1 MNELS
6 PKQIILHCGLHK
18 TGTTYI
24 QRNLQSN
31 QASLREL
38 GILYLGPTTFKNQCK
53 ELWKYIE
60 FGQSKP
66 PIEKIRDQ
74 VLTTLMKLAG
84 NKPEKIDIILISF
97 ESIFGTLSKGLIEGN
112 RRRGRKKENKAG
124 LYRYARKRVK
134 RLIESLE
141 MALSSDDINWTI
153 LYATRQK
160 EEFVRSCHTQL
171 LKEGNIL
178 EDLTFEQFSQSKNFI
193 PSNEANIKRNLERL
207 KTKQNV
213 NIIPFS
219 YDTNSSRTNP
229 SMYLWNFIELA
240 LPDYNSEIKE
250 AFNSNGTK
258 LNIANKINPSLND
271 RGLEI
276 ADQARPLFDKKEW
289 KLFRKF
295 LEKNFAK

>member
-1 MNELS
+1 MNQLS

-31 QASLREL
+31 QAALRDL
-38 GILYLGPTTFKNQCK
+38 GILYMGPTTFKNRCK
-53 ELWKYIE
+53 ELWRYIE
-60 FGQSKP
+60 FGQNTP
-66 PIEKIRDQ
+66 PVEKIRAQ
-74 VLTTLMKLAG
+74 TLTTLIDLAE
-84 NKPEKIDIILISF
+84 NKPEQVDIIFISF

-112 RRRGRKKENKAG
+112 RRRRLKKENKAG
-124 LYRYARKRVK
+124 LYRYARKRVN
-134 RLIESLE
+134 RLINSLE
-141 MALSSDDINWTI
+141 IALSKDNINWTI

-160 EEFVRSCHTQL
+160 EEFIRSCHTQL

-193 PSNEANIKRNLERL
+193 YSDEDNLRRNLEEL
-207 KTKQNV
+207 KTKQNIDIV
-213 NIIPFS
+213 SFS
-219 YDTNSSRTNP
+219 YDTNSSKINP
-229 SMYLWNFIELA
+229 SVYLWNFIKLA
-240 LPDYNSEIKE
+240 LPAHSSEIKE
-250 AFNSNGTK
+250 AFNSNATK

-276 ADQARPLFDKKEW
+276 ADQARPLFDQKEW

>member
-1 MNELS
+1 MNQLS

-31 QASLREL
+31 QGILLDL
-38 GILYLGPTTFKNQCK
+38 GILYMGPTTFKNQCK

-60 FGQSKP
+60 LGQSKP
-66 PIEKIRDQ
+66 PIEKIKEQ
-74 VLTTLMKLAG
+74 TLATLMNLAG
-84 NKPEKIDIILISF
+84 NKAEQIDTVLISF

-112 RRRGRKKENKAG
+112 RRRGRKKENKTG

-134 RLIESLE
+134 RLINSLE
-141 MALSSDDINWTI
+141 KTLTNNEINWTI
-153 LYATRQK
+153 LYATRNR
-160 EEFVRSCHTQL
+160 EEFIRSCHTQL

-178 EDLTFEQFSQSKNFI
+178 EDLEFEQFSQSKNFI
-193 PSNEANIKRNLERL
+193 TSDEETLKRNLEKL
-207 KTKQNV
+207 KIKQR
-213 NIIPFS
+213 IKIAPFS
-219 YDTNSSRTNP
+219 YDINSSKTNP
-229 SMYLWNFIELA
+229 SVYLWNFINLA
-240 LPDYNSEIKE
+240 LPDYNSDIKK
-250 AFNSNGTK
+250 AFDSNSK
-258 LNIANKINPSLND
+258 KINIANKINPSLSD

-276 ADQARPLFDKKEW
+276 ADQARPLFDQKEW

>member
-1 MNELS
+1 MNQLS

-18 TGTTYI
+18 TGTTYL

-31 QASLREL
+31 QDVLLNL

-60 FGQSKP
+60 FGQNKP
-66 PIEKIRDQ
+66 PIEKIKDQ
-74 VLTTLMKLAG
+74 ILTKLTNLAKK
-84 NKPEKIDIILISF
+84 KPEQVDVILISF
-97 ESIFGTLSKGLIEGN
+97 ESIFGTLSKGLIEDKL
-112 RRRGRKKENKAG
+112 RRGRTKENKAG

-134 RLIESLE
+134 RLINSLE
-141 MALSSDDINWTI
+141 KALSNNNINWTI

-160 EEFVRSCHTQL
+160 EEFIRSCYTQL

-178 EDLTFEQFSQSKNFI
+178 EDLTFQQFSQSKNFV
-193 PSNEANIKRNLERL
+193 PSNQESLKRNLEKL
-207 KTKQNV
+207 KTKQNID
-213 NIIPFS
+213 IIPFS
-219 YDTNSSRTNP
+219 YDENSSKTNP
-229 SMYLWNFIELA
+229 SAYLWNFINIA
-240 LPDYNSEIKE
+240 LPNYNSEIKE
-250 AFNSNGTK
+250 AFDSNSKK
-258 LNIANKINPSLND
+258 LNIINKINPSLND

-276 ADQARPLFDKKEW
+276 AGQARSLFDQKEW

>member
-1 MNELS
+1 MNQLS

-31 QASLREL
+31 QSTLLDL
-38 GILYLGPTTFKNQCK
+38 GILYMGPTTFKNQCK

-60 FGQSKP
+60 LGQSKP
-66 PIEKIRDQ
+66 PIEKIKEQ
-74 VLTTLMKLAG
+74 TLTTLMNLAG
-84 NKPEKIDIILISF
+84 NKAEQIDTVLISF

-112 RRRGRKKENKAG
+112 RRRGHKKENKTG

-134 RLIESLE
+134 RLINSLE
-141 MALSSDDINWTI
+141 KTLTNNEINWTI
-153 LYATRQK
+153 LYATRNR
-160 EEFVRSCHTQL
+160 EEFIRSCHTQL

-178 EDLTFEQFSQSKNFI
+178 EDLEFEQFSQSKNFI
-193 PSNEANIKRNLERL
+193 TSNEETLKRNLEKL
-207 KTKQNV
+207 KIKQR
-213 NIIPFS
+213 IKIAPFS
-219 YDTNSSRTNP
+219 YDINSSKTNP
-229 SMYLWNFIELA
+229 SVYLWNFINLA
-240 LPDYNSEIKE
+240 LPDYNSDIKK
-250 AFNSNGTK
+250 AFDSNSK
-258 LNIANKINPSLND
+258 KINIANKINPSLSD

-276 ADQARPLFDKKEW
+276 ADQARPLFDQKEW

>member
-1 MNELS
+1 MIQLS

-18 TGTTYI
+18 TGTTYL

-31 QASLREL
+31 QDALLEL

-60 FGQSKP
+60 FGQNKP
-66 PIEKIRDQ
+66 PIEKIKAQ
-74 VLTTLMKLAG
+74 TLTTLTNLAK
-84 NKPEKIDIILISF
+84 NKTEKVEIILISF
-97 ESIFGTLSKGLIEGN
+97 ESIFGTLSKGLIEDK
-112 RRRGRKKENKAG
+112 RHRGRKKENKAG

-134 RLIESLE
+134 RLINSLE
-141 MALSSDDINWTI
+141 KTLSNDNINWTI

-178 EDLTFEQFSQSKNFI
+178 EGLTFDQFSQSKNFMT
-193 PSNEANIKRNLERL
+193 SNHENLKRNLEKL
-207 KTKQNV
+207 KTKQNID
-213 NIIPFS
+213 IIPFS
-219 YDTNSSRTNP
+219 YDTNSSKTIP
-229 SMYLWNFIELA
+229 SVYLWNFIKLA
-240 LPDYNSEIKE
+240 LPAYNSDIRE
-250 AFNSNGTK
+250 AFDSNAK
-258 LNIANKINPSLND
+258 KPNIATKINPSLND

-276 ADQARPLFDKKEW
+276 ADQARPLFDQREW

>member
-1 MNELS
+1 MSQFS

-18 TGTTYI
+18 TGTTYL

-31 QASLREL
+31 QDGLLEL

-60 FGQSKP
+60 FGQNKP
-66 PIEKIRDQ
+66 PIEKINDQ
-74 VLTTLMKLAG
+74 ILTTLTNLAE
-84 NKPEKIDIILISF
+84 NKPEQVEIILISF
-97 ESIFGTLSKGLIEGN
+97 ESIFGTLSKGLIEDKQ
-112 RRRGRKKENKAG
+112 RRGRKKENRAG
-124 LYRYARKRVK
+124 LYRYARKRVR
-134 RLIESLE
+134 RLINSLE
-141 MALSSDDINWTI
+141 KALSSDDINWII

-160 EEFVRSCHTQL
+160 EEFIRSCHTQL

-193 PSNEANIKRNLERL
+193 YSDEDNLRRNLEEL
-207 KTKQNV
+207 KTKQNIDIV
-213 NIIPFS
+213 SFS
-219 YDTNSSRTNP
+219 YDTNSSKINP
-229 SMYLWNFIELA
+229 SVYLWNFIKLA
-240 LPDYNSEIKE
+240 LPAHSSEIKE
-250 AFNSNGTK
+250 AFNSNATK

-276 ADQARPLFDKKEW
+276 ADQARPLFDQKEW

>member
-1 MNELS
+1 MNHFS

-18 TGTTYI
+18 TGTTYL

-31 QASLREL
+31 KDALLEL
-38 GILYLGPTTFKNQCK
+38 GILYLGPTMFKNQCK

-66 PIEKIRDQ
+66 PIEKIKAQ
-74 VLTTLMKLAG
+74 TLSTLTNLAK
-84 NKPEKIDIILISF
+84 NKPEKVEIILISF

-112 RRRGRKKENKAG
+112 RSRGRKKENKSG
-124 LYRYARKRVK
+124 LYRYAQKRVK
-134 RLIESLE
+134 RMIDSLE
-141 MALSSDDINWTI
+141 KALSSDDINWTI

-160 EEFVRSCHTQL
+160 EEFIRSCHTQL

-193 PSNEANIKRNLERL
+193 PSDEDNLRRNLEKL
-207 KTKQNV
+207 KIKQNV
-213 NIIPFS
+213 NIMPFS
-219 YDTNSSRTNP
+219 YNTNSSRTNP
-229 SMYLWNFIELA
+229 SMYLWNFIKLA

-250 AFNSNGTK
+250 AFHSNAKK

-276 ADQARPLFDKKEW
+276 AEQARPLFDKKEW
-289 KLFRKF
+289 KFFRKF